1 MKKIP
6 RAEISTIKQMLYPD
20 RKKSQR
26 EWNKKHLKS
35 LKDLEEKNKKIKEEK
50 KNFIS
55 PEPYKI
61 QKFKNIP
68 SKLKADTLNWINREH
83 TINKILPKTPS
94 ITQKKN
100 FMNNRTKINALSPI
114 NKPMTSNNEVRPNII
129 NKTEDLDGENIYN
142 ILNNKTTT
150 MFDRYYANK
159 LKEKNMEY
167 RNNNINN
174 INNNNINNQLYS
186 ENINN
191 INNNNY
197 NTNQININQ
206 INPNQINPNQIN
218 SNQIYTYQMNSE
230 NNILPNDANN
240 LNKINTENNFS
251 RNEMIEKLIKEYKE
265 KYGSDEALENMI
277 NEYYGKP
284 KSNKEENII
293 NNNYNNNRGFKSQ
306 NNSNNNSKY
315 ILPKIQK
322 NYIRENRQLV
332 IDNKVPIKHKQKEEP
347 IIKADKHKD
356 YGKVP
361 SYIKK
366 YEKEREI
373 KNEEIKRLEE
383 ASKYPKGTKLLS
395 EEERLNTLNGLIRNK
410 KELINQLERMPITT
424 RTNSV
429 KLKKEELVKK
439 LEEIEKAI
447 DMFSR
452 KQVFIKI

>member
-114 NKPMTSNNEVRPNII
+114 NKPMTSNNEMRPNII

-174 INNNNINNQLYS
+174 INNNNINNQFYS

-191 INNNNY
+191 I
-197 NTNQININQ
+197 
-206 INPNQINPNQIN
+206 
-218 SNQIYTYQMNSE
+218 
-230 NNILPNDANN
+230 IL
-240 LNKINTENNFS
+240 
-251 RNEMIEKLIKEYKE
+251 
-265 KYGSDEALENMI
+265 
-277 NEYYGKP
+277 
-284 KSNKEENII
+284 
-293 NNNYNNNRGFKSQ
+293 
-306 NNSNNNSKY
+306 
-315 ILPKIQK
+315 
-322 NYIRENRQLV
+322 
-332 IDNKVPIKHKQKEEP
+332 
-347 IIKADKHKD
+347 
-356 YGKVP
+356 
-361 SYIKK
+361 
-366 YEKEREI
+366 
-373 KNEEIKRLEE
+373 
-383 ASKYPKGTKLLS
+383 
-395 EEERLNTLNGLIRNK
+395 
-410 KELINQLERMPITT
+410 
-424 RTNSV
+424 
-429 KLKKEELVKK
+429 
-439 LEEIEKAI
+439 
-447 DMFSR
+447 
-452 KQVFIKI
+452 